1 MDSALKFWLL
11 YLRTTNL
18 PELFLSELIPD
29 FFLLNIPSCVLTDMA
44 QAFSQLCTCVEEG
57 ELTVEEE
64 ERSEERRR
72 EMKSGGEK

>member
-1 MDSALKFWLL
+1 MHYKPA
-11 YLRTTNL
+11 
-18 PELFLSELIPD
+18 LIPD

-64 ERSEERRR
+64 ERSEER
-72 EMKSGGEK
+72 